1 MAPLFLLPE
10 TVVQSNSASPPTE
23 IDGGWRSAQLTL
35 GITAIVEQESIEL
48 VLEGSTDGTTWMS
61 PPLAA
66 FPQKFYIGTTVLLFE
81 LPAEPQVRFLRVRWT
96 VNRWGRGSLEP
107 RFRLYVALE
116 PVA

>member
-10 TVVQSNSASPPTE
+10 TVVRSNGASPATPIE
-23 IDGGWRSAQLTL
+23 EGWRTAQLTL
-35 GITAIVEQESIEL
+35 GITAIVEQESLDL
-48 VLEGSTDGTTWMS
+48 VLEGSPDGATWLT

-66 FPQKFYIGTTVLLFE
+66 FPQKFYVGTTALLFE
-81 LPAEPQVRFLRVRWT
+81 LPADPLVRFLRVRWT

-107 RFRLYVALE
+107 RFGLYVALE

>member
-10 TVVQSNSASPPTE
+10 TVVRANGASAASE
-23 IDGGWRSAQLTL
+23 IESGWRSAQLTL
-35 GITAIVEQESIEL
+35 GITEIVEQESLDL
-48 VLEGSTDGTTWMS
+48 VLEGSTDGTTWLQ

-66 FPQKFYIGTTVLLFE
+66 FPQKFYAGTTALLFE
-81 LPAEPQVRFLRVRWT
+81 LPADPPVRFLRVRWT

-107 RFRLYVALE
+107 RFGIYVVLE